1 VTSEEWRKNPE
12 LVRWAG
18 GLFQTQEFRELLTIL
33 RTETP
38 EYNMPVLGVMDPTSV
53 AVRYGQSVQHQR
65 TIAAILALGVPPPP
79 PPVELA
85 PTFEP
90 PQEDK

>member
-1 VTSEEWRKNPE
+1 MTSEEWRKNPE

-38 EYNMPVLGVMDPTSV
+38 EYKMPVLGVMDSTSV
-53 AVRYGQSVQHQR
+53 AVRYGQAVQHQR
-65 TIAAILALGVPPPP
+65 VIAAILALGEPPIPTH
-79 PPVELA
+79 VELT

-90 PQEDK
+90 PQE